1 MNLCR
6 CNAGSECSDDA
17 ARFRDGQAV
26 SISLRSGI
34 YIAER
39 GARVRSSV
47 LFSQTSH
54 SVLRFATLRR
64 KGYPGLDTVRGELRF
79 FTGELV
85 SGPLEDKYARNSEL
99 VEIAA
104 TSAAPSYTMISTL
117 SPARFLSIISIGAS
131 CV

>member
-54 SVLRFATLRR
+54 SVLRFATQRC

-104 TSAAPSYTMISTL
+104 TSAAPMISTL